1 MADIQR
7 VVIEVDVKHAAALT
21 QLVKE
26 LERGAK
32 AFPKA
37 QQGAK
42 GFNKELQKTQIQAR
56 KGGRVLQN
64 FSFQMQDII
73 VQTSGGTSVMRSLS
87 QQLPQMLIGFGA
99 LGAVVGVVAA
109 GLPILIQLFSDTEE
123 EAVTLDDSIKN
134 LDEALGQ
141 MFKTTNGINFTR
153 WVDEWNKASEAV
165 RGTMLQVLEF
175 DQEMAS
181 RAFGDTLDALA
192 SESGTTAAAN
202 WTEAFRGGLQ
212 DAQQFAEATFKAI
225 FLNKDINFLI
235 GDEVDD
241 DIAKRL
247 GIDEQSLA
255 LLREMFTLFDNGE
268 LSIDKYNKTLQFI
281 IKNNLDASDSLVK
294 LEKDSRELIVTRD
307 KLTEANKKAAEARSG
322 GMLTGGTEPKAGDQE
337 KLKRIQVY
345 GGDPKIMAQIEK
357 NEKARVESAKEL
369 QRIYNSLYP
378 DAVKLQQA
386 VIRLTAARKE
396 GYITQERYN
405 KEMRQAASAYESAI
419 EGSTLAGDATKI
431 FLDTFDTA
439 VNGVAQGTQSM
450 SDAFENMTKAI
461 LLQIGKLLAIRGIGC
476 GGL

>member
-181 RAFGDTLDALA
+181 R
-192 SESGTTAAAN
+192 
-202 WTEAFRGGLQ
+202 
-212 DAQQFAEATFKAI
+212 
-225 FLNKDINFLI
+225 
-235 GDEVDD
+235 
-241 DIAKRL
+241 
-247 GIDEQSLA
+247 GI
-255 LLREMFTLFDNGE
+255 R
-268 LSIDKYNKTLQFI
+268 
-281 IKNNLDASDSLVK
+281 
-294 LEKDSRELIVTRD
+294 
-307 KLTEANKKAAEARSG
+307 
-322 GMLTGGTEPKAGDQE
+322 
-337 KLKRIQVY
+337 
-345 GGDPKIMAQIEK
+345 
-357 NEKARVESAKEL
+357 
-369 QRIYNSLYP
+369 
-378 DAVKLQQA
+378 
-386 VIRLTAARKE
+386 
-396 GYITQERYN
+396 
-405 KEMRQAASAYESAI
+405 
-419 EGSTLAGDATKI
+419 
-431 FLDTFDTA
+431 
-439 VNGVAQGTQSM
+439 
-450 SDAFENMTKAI
+450 
-461 LLQIGKLLAIRGIGC
+461 
-476 GGL
+476 